1 MDDDATALLELMS
14 TTRAI
19 RRFRPDPIPD
29 EDLATIMWAAT
40 RAPSGTNRQLYR
52 FVVLRDG
59 PRAGQAKALLGESF
73 RAGWRAKQ
81 ASDGFGTP
89 GPEDSSPKARFERSM
104 QQFVDRFDQTP
115 VVVLACL
122 KRHRAPD
129 PSEGASVFP
138 AVQNLLLAARA
149 LGYGGVITMWHH
161 AVEAELRELLAI
173 PDGVALSACIPIGR
187 PEGGGHGPLKRR
199 PMSETVF
206 DDGWDQPA
214 EWAHPPAF

>member
-1 MDDDATALLELMS
+1 VDDAATALLNLMG

-19 RRFRPDPIPD
+19 RRYRSEPIPD
-29 EDLATIMWAAT
+29 DDLATIMWAAT

-52 FVVLRDG
+52 FLVLRDG
-59 PRAGQAKALLGESF
+59 PKAGQAKALLGDSF
-73 RAGWRAKQ
+73 RSGWLAKQ
-81 ASDGFGTP
+81 RDEGFGTP
-89 GPEDSSPKARFERSM
+89 GPEDMSPRARMERSM
-104 QQFVDRFDQTP
+104 QQFVDRFESTP

-122 KRHRAPD
+122 KRHRAAN

-161 AVEAELRELLAI
+161 EVEAELRQLLGI
-173 PDGVALSACIPIGR
+173 PDDVALSACIPLGR

-199 PMSETVF
+199 PMTETVF
-206 DDGWDQPA
+206 DDTWDRPA
-214 EWAHPPAF
+214 EWAHPPSW